1 MFGLGIW
8 ELLIVL
14 AIVVV
19 LFGAKR
25 LPLIG
30 EGLGGMITNFKKAT
44 KKNKEEQPKIDDNS
58 AENADDNN
66 DVKEGPNFC
75 DKSRHLNDS
84 FETCR
89 TRSELWQE
97 VINESVERS

>member
-14 AIVVV
+14 AIIVV

-30 EGLGGMITNFKKAT
+30 EGIGGMITNFKSAT
-44 KKNKEEQPKIDDNS
+44 KKNKGDQAKIDENS
-58 AENADDNN
+58 TVIKEDSTV
-66 DVKEGPNFC
+66 VKEE
-75 DKSRHLNDS
+75 KS
-84 FETCR
+84 
-89 TRSELWQE
+89 
-97 VINESVERS
+97 

>member
-1 MFGLGIW
+1 MFGLGVW

-44 KKNKEEQPKIDDNS
+44 KKNKEEQTKIDDKS
-58 AENADDNN
+58 AANAEENNI
-66 DVKEGPNFC
+66 VKE
-75 DKSRHLNDS
+75 DS
-84 FETCR
+84 TIVNKEN
-89 TRSELWQE
+89 S
-97 VINESVERS
+97 

>member
-1 MFGLGIW
+1 MFGLGVW

-44 KKNKEEQPKIDDNS
+44 KKKKEEQVKIDDNPATN
-58 AENADDNN
+58 AEDNT
-66 DVKEGPNFC
+66 VIKE
-75 DKSRHLNDS
+75 DS
-84 FETCR
+84 TIANKEN
-89 TRSELWQE
+89 S
-97 VINESVERS
+97 

>member
-30 EGLGGMITNFKKAT
+30 EGIGGMITNFKKAT
-44 KKNKEEQPKIDDNS
+44 KKNKEDKAKLDDNS
-58 AENADDNN
+58 SANEEDKNVEKEDSTIVNKEN
-66 DVKEGPNFC
+66 
-75 DKSRHLNDS
+75 S
-84 FETCR
+84 
-89 TRSELWQE
+89 
-97 VINESVERS
+97 

>member
-14 AIVVV
+14 AIIVV

-30 EGLGGMITNFKKAT
+30 EGLGGMITNFKSAT
-44 KKNKEEQPKIDDNS
+44 KKNKENQTKIDKNTTVIREDNT
-58 AENADDNN
+58 DI
-66 DVKEGPNFC
+66 KEE
-75 DKSRHLNDS
+75 KS
-84 FETCR
+84 
-89 TRSELWQE
+89 
-97 VINESVERS
+97 

>member
-1 MFGLGIW
+1 MFGLGVW

-30 EGLGGMITNFKKAT
+30 EGIGGMITNFKKAT
-44 KKNKEEQPKIDDNS
+44 KKNKEEQAKIDDNS
-58 AENADDNN
+58 AANAEDNN
-66 DVKEGPNFC
+66 V
-75 DKSRHLNDS
+75 
-84 FETCR
+84 
-89 TRSELWQE
+89 
-97 VINESVERS
+97 VNESSTIANKENS

>member
-1 MFGLGIW
+1 MFGLGVW

-44 KKNKEEQPKIDDNS
+44 KKNKEEQVKIDENS
-58 AENADDNN
+58 AANAEDNTVIKEDSTTAKKEN
-66 DVKEGPNFC
+66 
-75 DKSRHLNDS
+75 S
-84 FETCR
+84 
-89 TRSELWQE
+89 
-97 VINESVERS
+97 

>member
-14 AIVVV
+14 AIIVV

-30 EGLGGMITNFKKAT
+30 EGLGGMITNFKTAT
-44 KKNKEEQPKIDDNS
+44 KKNKEDQAKIDES
-58 AENADDNN
+58 TTA
-66 DVKEGPNFC
+66 VKE
-75 DKSRHLNDS
+75 
-84 FETCR
+84 EIT
-89 TRSELWQE
+89 
-97 VINESVERS
+97 VIKEENS

>member
-1 MFGLGIW
+1 MFGLGVW

-44 KKNKEEQPKIDDNS
+44 KKNKEEQAKIDDNS
-58 AENADDNN
+58 AASAEDNTVIKEDSTIAKKEN
-66 DVKEGPNFC
+66 
-75 DKSRHLNDS
+75 S
-84 FETCR
+84 
-89 TRSELWQE
+89 
-97 VINESVERS
+97 

>member
-44 KKNKEEQPKIDDNS
+44 KKNKEEQSKIDDNS
-58 AENADDNN
+58 AANAEDNN
-66 DVKEGPNFC
+66 VVKEASTTVN
-75 DKSRHLNDS
+75 KENS
-84 FETCR
+84 
-89 TRSELWQE
+89 
-97 VINESVERS
+97 

>member
-1 MFGLGIW
+1 MFGLGVW

-44 KKNKEEQPKIDDNS
+44 KKNKEEQAKIDDNS
-58 AENADDNN
+58 AA
-66 DVKEGPNFC
+66 
-75 DKSRHLNDS
+75 
-84 FETCR
+84 
-89 TRSELWQE
+89 
-97 VINESVERS
+97 SVEDNTVIKEDSTIANKENS

>member
-1 MFGLGIW
+1 MFGLGVW

-44 KKNKEEQPKIDDNS
+44 KKNKDEQTKIDDNS
-58 AENADDNN
+58 TANAAENNIVEEDSTKAN
-66 DVKEGPNFC
+66 KEN
-75 DKSRHLNDS
+75 S
-84 FETCR
+84 
-89 TRSELWQE
+89 
-97 VINESVERS
+97 

>member
-14 AIVVV
+14 AIIVV

-30 EGLGGMITNFKKAT
+30 EGLGGMITNFKSAT
-44 KKNKEEQPKIDDNS
+44 KKNKEDQTKIDKDTTVIREDNTDIKEDNS
-58 AENADDNN
+58 
-66 DVKEGPNFC
+66 
-75 DKSRHLNDS
+75 
-84 FETCR
+84 
-89 TRSELWQE
+89 
-97 VINESVERS
+97 

>member
-1 MFGLGIW
+1 MFGFGVW

-44 KKNKEEQPKIDDNS
+44 KKNKEEQAKIDDNS
-58 AENADDNN
+58 AASAEDNTVIKEDSTIANKEN
-66 DVKEGPNFC
+66 
-75 DKSRHLNDS
+75 S
-84 FETCR
+84 
-89 TRSELWQE
+89 
-97 VINESVERS
+97 

>member
-30 EGLGGMITNFKKAT
+30 EGLGGMITNFKRAT
-44 KKNKEEQPKIDDNS
+44 KKNKEQQEKIDENSTVTKDDISAIKEDNS
-58 AENADDNN
+58 
-66 DVKEGPNFC
+66 
-75 DKSRHLNDS
+75 
-84 FETCR
+84 
-89 TRSELWQE
+89 
-97 VINESVERS
+97 

>member
-44 KKNKEEQPKIDDNS
+44 KKNKEEQAKIDDNTTVIKE
-58 AENADDNN
+58 ENSSI
-66 DVKEGPNFC
+66 KEEN
-75 DKSRHLNDS
+75 S
-84 FETCR
+84 
-89 TRSELWQE
+89 
-97 VINESVERS
+97 

>member
-44 KKNKEEQPKIDDNS
+44 KKNKEEPAKIDDNS
-58 AENADDNN
+58 NTNVEDNSVI
-66 DVKEGPNFC
+66 DE
-75 DKSRHLNDS
+75 DS
-84 FETCR
+84 NIANKGN
-89 TRSELWQE
+89 S
-97 VINESVERS
+97 

>member
-1 MFGLGIW
+1 MFGLGVW

-44 KKNKEEQPKIDDNS
+44 KKNKEEQAKIDDNS
-58 AENADDNN
+58 AASAEDNTVIKEDSTIVNKEN
-66 DVKEGPNFC
+66 
-75 DKSRHLNDS
+75 S
-84 FETCR
+84 
-89 TRSELWQE
+89 
-97 VINESVERS
+97 

>member
-1 MFGLGIW
+1 MFGLGVW

-14 AIVVV
+14 AIVVD

-44 KKNKEEQPKIDDNS
+44 KKNKEKL
-58 AENADDNN
+58 A
-66 DVKEGPNFC
+66 
-75 DKSRHLNDS
+75 
-84 FETCR
+84 
-89 TRSELWQE
+89 
-97 VINESVERS
+97 

>member
-1 MFGLGIW
+1 MFGLGVW

-44 KKNKEEQPKIDDNS
+44 KKNKEEQAKIDDNS
-58 AENADDNN
+58 TAIAEDN
-66 DVKEGPNFC
+66 DVVKEDPNI
-75 DKSRHLNDS
+75 
-84 FETCR
+84 
-89 TRSELWQE
+89 
-97 VINESVERS
+97 INKENS

>member
-1 MFGLGIW
+1 MFGLGVW

-44 KKNKEEQPKIDDNS
+44 KKNKEEKTKIDDNS
-58 AENADDNN
+58 AVNVEDNN
-66 DVKEGPNFC
+66 DVKE
-75 DKSRHLNDS
+75 
-84 FETCR
+84 
-89 TRSELWQE
+89 
-97 VINESVERS
+97 ESTIVNKENS

>member
-1 MFGLGIW
+1 MFGLGVW

-44 KKNKEEQPKIDDNS
+44 KKNKEEQAKIDDNS
-58 AENADDNN
+58 AASAEDNN
-66 DVKEGPNFC
+66 VIKE
-75 DKSRHLNDS
+75 DS
-84 FETCR
+84 TIANKEN
-89 TRSELWQE
+89 S
-97 VINESVERS
+97 

>member
-1 MFGLGIW
+1 MFGLGVW

-44 KKNKEEQPKIDDNS
+44 KKNKEEPAKIDDNPGAN
-58 AENADDNN
+58 AEDNN
-66 DVKEGPNFC
+66 VVKEDPT
-75 DKSRHLNDS
+75 K
-84 FETCR
+84 
-89 TRSELWQE
+89 
-97 VINESVERS
+97 INKENS

>member
-30 EGLGGMITNFKKAT
+30 EGLGGMITNFKRAT
-44 KKNKEEQPKIDDNS
+44 KKNKEEQSKIDD
-58 AENADDNN
+58 
-66 DVKEGPNFC
+66 K
-75 DKSRHLNDS
+75 
-84 FETCR
+84 T
-89 TRSELWQE
+89 
-97 VINESVERS
+97 NEIKDESTSIKDEKN

>member
-14 AIVVV
+14 AIIVV

-30 EGLGGMITNFKKAT
+30 EGLGGMITNFKTAT
-44 KKNKEEQPKIDDNS
+44 KKNKEDQTKIDESTS
-58 AENADDNN
+58 A
-66 DVKEGPNFC
+66 VKEE
-75 DKSRHLNDS
+75 SA
-84 FETCR
+84 
-89 TRSELWQE
+89 
-97 VINESVERS
+97 VIKEENS

>member
-1 MFGLGIW
+1 MFGLGVW

-44 KKNKEEQPKIDDNS
+44 KKNKEEQVKIDDNS
-58 AENADDNN
+58 AASAEDNTVIKEDSTIANKEN
-66 DVKEGPNFC
+66 
-75 DKSRHLNDS
+75 S
-84 FETCR
+84 
-89 TRSELWQE
+89 
-97 VINESVERS
+97 

>member
-1 MFGLGIW
+1 MFGLGVW

-44 KKNKEEQPKIDDNS
+44 KKNKEEQAKIDDNS
-58 AENADDNN
+58 AASAEENT
-66 DVKEGPNFC
+66 VIKE
-75 DKSRHLNDS
+75 DS
-84 FETCR
+84 TIANKEN
-89 TRSELWQE
+89 S
-97 VINESVERS
+97 

>member
-14 AIVVV
+14 AIIVV

-30 EGLGGMITNFKKAT
+30 EGLGGMITNFKSAT
-44 KKNKEEQPKIDDNS
+44 KKNKEDQTKIDKDNTVIRKDS
-58 AENADDNN
+58 T
-66 DVKEGPNFC
+66 VIKE
-75 DKSRHLNDS
+75 
-84 FETCR
+84 
-89 TRSELWQE
+89 
-97 VINESVERS
+97 ESS